1 MTALVQI
8 LYSLTMMRRKMFDF
22 DDDEMIIPP
31 ATTIDESEKS
41 INEIEFRDQKSSS
54 ICTFDAFSLAAAAF

>member
-1 MTALVQI
+1 
-8 LYSLTMMRRKMFDF
+8 MFDF